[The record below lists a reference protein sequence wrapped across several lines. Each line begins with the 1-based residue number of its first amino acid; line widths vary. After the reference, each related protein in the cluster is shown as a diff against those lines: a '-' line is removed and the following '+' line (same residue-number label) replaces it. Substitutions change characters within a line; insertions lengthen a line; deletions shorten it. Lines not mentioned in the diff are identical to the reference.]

1 LSAAASL
8 LLLGAGSGGPVCS
21 VATQLGAWVSGFE
34 SDQELAAVAV
44 DRIAHKNL
52 ARRVQIETWDLKE
65 PNFRKHFYHHGLM
78 LEAMHGS
85 QPERTLT
92 AIRDA
97 LKPGGQ
103 LMMVEMV
110 ADSPLDPS
118 NPVVAAWARLER
130 RDPRSLPRQETIT
143 RILRR
148 LGFDV
153 RLAEDVTQR
162 QIQHAL
168 AGWRHAVREMERDR
182 PSRRQAMRYVQEA
195 ELWLLRVR
203 LLQPGML
210 RLVRWHGIG
219 SG

>member
-1 LSAAASL
+1 
-8 LLLGAGSGGPVCS
+8 
-21 VATQLGAWVSGFE
+21 
-34 SDQELAAVAV
+34 
-44 DRIAHKNL
+44 
-52 ARRVQIETWDLKE
+52 
-65 PNFRKHFYHHGLM
+65 
-78 LEAMHGS
+78 
-85 QPERTLT
+85 
-92 AIRDA
+92 
-97 LKPGGQ
+97 
-103 LMMVEMV
+103 
-110 ADSPLDPS
+110 
-118 NPVVAAWARLER
+118 
-130 RDPRSLPRQETIT
+130 
-143 RILRR
+143 

-168 AGWRHAVREMERDR
+168 SGWRQAVREMERNR